1 MKANI
6 YNDEKTIEYL
16 YNRGYTNFLTLKEL
30 ASVKGK
36 LNKNEYNVYFPYQ
49 DATKVILYKKDI
61 PKLSLLKIE
70 GSNMIRHQDIMG
82 TIFKEGLKEDS
93 FGDIVRY
100 ENEFYL
106 FVLPHLVDDIK
117 YHIQQIRNEKIIITE
132 VDINIKDNFKQEYIT
147 KEYIVS
153 SLRIDN
159 IVSTITNESRNS
171 VLDKFK
177 NKEIFLNYEESI
189 KPTRVLREGDTFSI
203 RRYGKYK
210 FNSIL
215 KNTKKGGFIIEILM
229 YK

>member
-1 MKANI
+1 MKTNI
-6 YNDEKTIEYL
+6 YNDEKIIEHL
-16 YNRGYTNFLTLKEL
+16 YNYGYSRFLTIKEL
-30 ASVKGK
+30 ISVKGK
-36 LNKNEYNVYFPYQ
+36 LNKNEYNVYYPYQ
-49 DATKVILYKKDI
+49 DASKVILYKKEI
-61 PKLSLLKIE
+61 PEISLLKIE
-70 GSNMIRHQDIMG
+70 GSNNIRHQDIMG

-93 FGDIVRY
+93 FGDIVKY
-100 ENEFYL
+100 NNDFYI

-117 YHIQQIRNEKIIITE
+117 YHMQEIRNERVKISE
-132 VDINIKDNFKQEYIT
+132 VDIDIKENFKQEYIT

-177 NKEIFLNYEESI
+177 NNEIYLNYEDSV
-189 KPTRVLREGDTFSI
+189 KPTRTLHEGDIFSI

-215 KNTKKGGFIIEILM
+215 KNTKKGGYIIEVLM